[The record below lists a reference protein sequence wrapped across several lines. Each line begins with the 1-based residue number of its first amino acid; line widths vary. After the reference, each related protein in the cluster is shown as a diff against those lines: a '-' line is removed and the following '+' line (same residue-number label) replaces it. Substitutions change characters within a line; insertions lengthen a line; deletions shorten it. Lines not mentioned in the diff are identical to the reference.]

1 MYPPSFTSSSGSKLP
16 FKGAWSPLDSNDF
29 NLEIT
34 TTFTFATCPN
44 PPLNLDAPLFFVV
57 STIPSNG
64 PSSSVAPFNVSVLRL
79 HDSFVDPTL

>member
-1 MYPPSFTSSSGSKLP
+1 
-16 FKGAWSPLDSNDF
+16 
-29 NLEIT
+29 
-34 TTFTFATCPN
+34 
-44 PPLNLDAPLFFVV
+44 LFFVV